1 MAGFGW
7 LPAESRHS
15 QVWSQSRDL
24 ALRKG
29 FLGRPGTLTFVTP
42 RALIVPLHE
51 GERLNCWVGIV
62 PLPERRFL
70 AGEMA

>member
-24 ALRKG
+24 ALRMG

-42 RALIVPLHE
+42 CAVTVPLQE
-51 GERLNCWVGIV
+51 GETLNCWLGIV
-62 PLPERRFL
+62 PLPEGRL
-70 AGEMA
+70 LEGEMA

>member
-24 ALRKG
+24 ALRMG

-42 RALIVPLHE
+42 CAVIVPLQE
-51 GERLNCWVGIV
+51 GETLNCWLGIV
-62 PLPERRFL
+62 PLPEGRFL
-70 AGEMA
+70 EGEMA